1 MRGSEPSRKREAR
14 ATSVVAGGNQEVREG
29 VWPAVESEGWP
40 DVRWW
45 TPADSGLYPEN
56 NENSSTGITARA
68 KPAACCLPAVWRKDR
83 REIRTYRKKTRG
95 DKVS

>member
-14 ATSVVAGGNQEVREG
+14 ATSVVAGGNQEVSEA

-56 NENSSTGITARA
+56 NENSEGFQAR
-68 KPAACCLPAVWRKDR
+68 V
-83 REIRTYRKKTRG
+83 
-95 DKVS
+95 